1 MTLDA
6 AWKELLPRLEK
17 DLLANQ
23 STRFQTDDEAW
34 TSAERLLRTGA
45 RLLYATLRVTPED
58 TDDVVQETMLKLQS
72 PRTMQRLRAAGSPAG
87 YVMVMMKNAFTD
99 LARRRLREIQ
109 VEAPFEETIAAELSE
124 DVEALKDQEIERM
137 KVALRSLRPE
147 DRYLLRMRFWKN
159 MSVGEISDLIG
170 VSYSAT
176 AVRLFRIF
184 SRLREAMRR

>member
-6 AWKELLPRLEK
+6 AWKKLLPRLEK

-34 TSAERLLRTGA
+34 TAAERLLRTGA
-45 RLLYATLRVTPED
+45 RLLHATLRVTPED

-87 YVMVMMKNAFTD
+87 YVMIMMRNAFTD
-99 LARRRLREIQ
+99 LARRHLREIQ
-109 VEAPFEETIAAELSE
+109 VEAPFEETIAADLSE
-124 DVEALKDQEIERM
+124 EMESLKDQEIERM

-159 MSVGEISDLIG
+159 MSVGQASDLIG
-170 VSYSAT
+170 ASYSAT

-184 SRLREAMRR
+184 SRLRDAMGR

>member
-1 MTLDA
+1 MTL
-6 AWKELLPRLEK
+6 EPPGRTPSSPEK

-23 STRFQTDDEAW
+23 STRFQTDVRHGPRP
-34 TSAERLLRTGA
+34 SVYYGQA
-45 RLLYATLRVTPED
+45 RLLHATLRVTP

-147 DRYLLRMRFWKN
+147 RQIPAENAILEEHERGRDF
-159 MSVGEISDLIG
+159 
-170 VSYSAT
+170 
-176 AVRLFRIF
+176 
-184 SRLREAMRR
+184 

>member
-34 TSAERLLRTGA
+34 TAAERLLRTGA
-45 RLLYATLRVTPED
+45 RLLHATLRVTPED

-87 YVMVMMKNAFTD
+87 YVMVMMRNAFTD
-99 LARRRLREIQ
+99 LARRRLREVQ
-109 VEAPFEETIAAELSE
+109 VEAPFEETVAAELSE
-124 DVEALKDQEIERM
+124 EVEALKDQEIERM

-159 MSVGEISDLIG
+159 MSVGQISDLIG
-170 VSYSAT
+170 ASYSAT

-184 SRLREAMRR
+184 SRLRGAMGR